1 MSIFRVVPVLASVL
15 ILVVASC
22 QTGAPLW
29 TRVPGNDAAAV
40 PDPTGCDVLNVID
53 GDTINLVCRGH
64 GEVRARLLGYD
75 APEIFDPGCAEER
88 RLGRAA
94 AQRLREAINGAG
106 VVDMRFE
113 GADRYGRYLVRLD
126 VDGVDIA
133 ETLLAEGFAR
143 RYAGGR
149 RANWCAQSG

>member
-1 MSIFRVVPVLASVL
+1 
-15 ILVVASC
+15 
-22 QTGAPLW
+22 
-29 TRVPGNDAAAV
+29 
-40 PDPTGCDVLNVID
+40 
-53 GDTINLVCRGH
+53 
-64 GEVRARLLGYD
+64 
-75 APEIFDPGCAEER
+75 
-88 RLGRAA
+88 
-94 AQRLREAINGAG
+94 
-106 VVDMRFE
+106 MRFE